1 MRLRDLYW
9 FVGAAGVA
17 ANFVNGCSS
26 SSSGGGFGS
35 GSSSGSS
42 SGEDA
47 TIPDASGDAH
57 CVVDADLSFVTTVD
71 AAGAG
76 CAVCAVDKCQ
86 MQVRD
91 CETDCLCGFYFA
103 CVAYLAGDAGYN
115 AFITC
120 AGDANQTAALASN
133 HAFSELYSCTTTT
146 CKEECVPATDG
157 GDAGGAGGGDAGG
170 G

>member
-1 MRLRDLYW
+1 MRMRDLYW
-9 FVGAAGVA
+9 FVGAAGIA
-17 ANFVNGCSS
+17 ANFFGGCSN
-26 SSSGGGFGS
+26 SSSGGSYGS
-35 GSSSGSS
+35 GSASG

-47 TIPDASGDAH
+47 TVPDASADAH

-71 AAGAG
+71 AAGAE
-76 CAVCAVDKCQ
+76 CAVCLVDMCQ

-91 CETDCLCGFYFA
+91 CETDCLCSYYFA

-133 HAFSELYSCTTTT
+133 HAFSELYSCSTTT
-146 CKEECVPATDG
+146 CKNVCVPAV
-157 GDAGGAGGGDAGG
+157 DAGVDAAGGG
-170 G
+170 